1 MAPRAADWAGSLTIT
16 LDGAPSPVRCNRYS
30 NEEKPLS
37 TAICSARTPVTVAP
51 RTRVSHLASSSSTV
65 EGTAAVAEITVDASQ
80 TNDTEQR
87 GSQTT
92 VSFRVLAAG
101 CGFGAPAPT
110 FDPLEGRD
118 DIELHGF
125 GVVQRL
131 PHPLLE
137 SERGCCESQR
147 D

>member
-16 LDGAPSPVRCNRYS
+16 LDGSPSPVRCNRYS

-51 RTRVSHLASSSSTV
+51 STRVSHLPSSSSTM
-65 EGTAAVAEITVDASQ
+65 EGTSAVAEVTIDTPQ

-101 CGFGAPAPT
+101 CGVGAPAPT
-110 FDPLEGRD
+110 L
-118 DIELHGF
+118 
-125 GVVQRL
+125 
-131 PHPLLE
+131 
-137 SERGCCESQR
+137 
-147 D
+147 